1 MDAPPASTYG
11 RIMKTLA
18 DENAVASARATL
30 QEQLIQVQAQCQQE
44 KARANKA
51 EEKITILE
59 QKHIKAI
66 ARECMQADAI
76 KTRHELEYQEQERG
90 MERIAEQK
98 DVLQERIFKMEAILK
113 EVEKLKN
120 TRGEKRKANDDAR
133 GERRIKA
140 DPAMLIYD

>member
-98 DVLQERIFKMEAILK
+98 DMEAILK